1 MDVNAFRCRAK
12 ARLAWQFSKYYPRQL
27 LIIIV
32 DKWLSMTESLAA
44 HLSFRDEAFPRGI
57 GSAHQD
63 IENLLLHSAIIGP
76 CTQITVTACLKS
88 ASRQAL
94 A

>member
-1 MDVNAFRCRAK
+1 MDVNAFGSRAE
-12 ARLAWQFSKYYPRQL
+12 ARLAWQFSKYYARRL
-27 LIIIV
+27 LTIIV

-44 HLSFRDEAFPRGI
+44 HLSFRDEAFPSGI

-63 IENLLLHSAIIGP
+63 IENVLLYSAIIGS